1 MKIASGRKP
10 GSDFRF
16 NQIQESQD
24 SHPLHKKTYRNTIQ
38 QIRQDAVNIYLLN
51 LPQKV

>member
-24 SHPLHKKTYRNTIQ
+24 SHPLHKKHIATQFN
-38 QIRQDAVNIYLLN
+38 
-51 LPQKV
+51 K